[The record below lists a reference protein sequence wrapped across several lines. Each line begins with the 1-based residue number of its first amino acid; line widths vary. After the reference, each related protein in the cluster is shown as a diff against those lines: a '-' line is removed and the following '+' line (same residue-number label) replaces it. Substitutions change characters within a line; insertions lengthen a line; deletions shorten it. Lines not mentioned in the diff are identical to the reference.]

1 MANSPSGLCLGASFE
16 RPLRLEDGRDLCM
29 RWIRPTDAP
38 LLQEGFSR
46 LSMES
51 RLMRFFAPL
60 HTLSEEAARYLSHVD
75 GVDHAALIVVSRAGK
90 GAAGG
95 PERAFGVA
103 RYIRS
108 AADPRSAELAVTV
121 TDDAQGCGL
130 GRGLLEI
137 LAVAAR
143 EGGIDTFEA
152 SVLYG
157 NLRVHALLKRF
168 GAVHR
173 RRDGEVQEYAVDAA
187 AFVARRSVAG
197 PGRHAARPAH

>member
-1 MANSPSGLCLGASFE
+1 
-16 RPLRLEDGRDLCM
+16 M
-29 RWIRPTDAP
+29 RWIRPTDAL

-60 HTLSEEAARYLSHVD
+60 HTLSEDAARYLSHVD
-75 GVDHAALIVVSRAGK
+75 GVDHAALIAVSRSGSGPAV
-90 GAAGG
+90 G

-108 AADPRSAELAVTV
+108 TADPRSAELAVTV
-121 TDDAQGCGL
+121 TDDAQGHGL
-130 GRGLLEI
+130 GRRLLET

-143 EGGIDTFEA
+143 ERGVDTFEA
-152 SVLYG
+152 SVLHC
-157 NLRVHALLKRF
+157 NRRVHALLQRF

-173 RRDGEVQEYAVDAA
+173 RGDGQVQEYRVDAVA
-187 AFVARRSVAG
+187 LARRNVAG
-197 PGRHAARPAH
+197 LGRRAARPAH